1 MKQSKNSR
9 HVIETALIALICIF
23 VLWLSANMVISQ
35 TKDTMRDE
43 LSHVEKRLEKVY
55 ELYDTSNSNQKR
67 VQKHLARLGAYYL
80 KMTDDPLSKKTVDRL
95 RDILDITE
103 NACRIIPAGVLVT
116 LRTYSAIRYTSQLC
130 MEEE

>member
-103 NACRIIPAGVLVT
+103 KRLQDNSCGRSCYITNLFCDQI
-116 LRTYSAIRYTSQLC
+116 Y
-130 MEEE
+130 